1 MGKALCFLFSQA
13 TLERAVEVCKA
24 TTDPVFEV
32 FESET
37 LTMAMGLLTAVLTG
51 AMQVRMYFLF
61 FFQNSSYHV

>member
-1 MGKALCFLFSQA
+1 MVKILCLLYWQA

-24 TTDPVFEV
+24 TADPVFEV

-51 AMQVRMYFLF
+51 AMQVGIHFLL
-61 FFQNSSYHV
+61 YL

>member
-1 MGKALCFLFSQA
+1 MQIIVYLQA

-24 TTDPVFEV
+24 TADPVFEV

-51 AMQVRMYFLF
+51 AMQVGI
-61 FFQNSSYHV
+61 